1 MINCGE
7 FYNLLME
14 NGIGFFTGVPDS
26 LLKDFC
32 AYVLDHAGNN
42 RHIIAANEGN
52 AVALAAGF
60 HLSTGK
66 IGLVYMQNSGQGN
79 AVNPLVSLVDR
90 QAYSIPVLLAIGW
103 RGEQGTKDEPQHAK
117 QGKITVKLLNT
128 LGIPNAILPDN
139 LDSAKTALRAA
150 IDTMKIKNIPYG
162 LIVRAG
168 TFETYQLRTET
179 KTSYELS
186 REEAIKIIV
195 RQLSSQDIVVSTTGK
210 SSRELFELREELG
223 QGHKRDFLTIGSM
236 GHSSQIAL
244 AIALSNPGR
253 GVYCLDGDGAVIMH
267 LGGLATIGLN
277 GPENFK
283 HIVLNNGSHDSV
295 GGQPTAGFNINIPAI
310 ATACN
315 YKEAFHADK
324 RTELEEKMQLLKSVK
339 GPALLEVKVNKGAR
353 NNLGRPTISPV
364 ENKKAFMRFLQGS

>member
-7 FYNLLME
+7 FYNLLAE

-32 AYVLDHAGNN
+32 GYILDHAGDD

-60 HLSTGK
+60 HLATGK

-79 AVNPLVSLVDR
+79 AINPLVSLVDR
-90 QAYSIPVLLAIGW
+90 EAYSIPVLLVIGW
-103 RGEQGTKDEPQHAK
+103 RGEPGTKDEPQHTK
-117 QGKITVKLLNT
+117 QGKITIKLLNT
-128 LGIPNAILPDN
+128 LGIPSAILPDN
-139 LDSAKTALRAA
+139 LDGAKTVLKAA
-150 IDTMKIKNIPYG
+150 IDTMKAKSVPYG
-162 LIVRAG
+162 LVVRAG
-168 TFETYQLRTET
+168 TFEAYQSKTVT

-195 RQLSSQDIVVSTTGK
+195 RRLALQDIVVSTTGK
-210 SSRELFELREELG
+210 SSRELFEYREELG
-223 QGHKRDFLTIGSM
+223 QGHNRDFLTIGSM

-244 AIALSNPGR
+244 TIALSNPSR
-253 GVYCLDGDGAVIMH
+253 EVYCLDGDGAVIMH

-277 GPENFK
+277 GPKNFK

-310 ATACN
+310 AMACN
-315 YKEAFHADK
+315 YKVAFHADK
-324 RTELEEKMQLLKSVK
+324 QTELEEKMQLLKSVE
-339 GPALLEVKVNKGAR
+339 GPALLEVKVAKGAR
-353 NNLGRPTISPV
+353 NNLGRPTISPI
-364 ENKKAFMRFLQGS
+364 ENKNAFMRFLQDS